1 MKISVVT
8 AAYNSQA
15 TIAYTIESFLAQKH
29 PDKEMLVIEGV
40 SDDDTVKI
48 VESFRSPDIRPE
60 KDKGV
65 FDAMNKGLHCFK
77 ATPSDF

>member
-29 PDKEMLVIEGV
+29 PDKEMLVIDGV
-40 SDDDTVKI
+40 SDDDP
-48 VESFRSPDIRPE
+48 SRSSSRSVPRYPSSCP
-60 KDKGV
+60 KRTR
-65 FDAMNKGLHCFK
+65 AYL
-77 ATPSDF
+77 TP

>member
-15 TIAYTIESFLAQKH
+15 TIAYTIEDSFLAQKH
-29 PDKEMLVIEGV
+29 PDKEMLVVEGV

-48 VESFRSPDIRPE
+48 VEFHSGPPISVSCPKRTRACS
-60 KDKGV
+60 
-65 FDAMNKGLHCFK
+65 
-77 ATPSDF
+77 TP